1 MDKVTW
7 DEELIKYLV
16 ESTWADVAR
25 RSRAGEG
32 VWEEG
37 WGTAGSD
44 LVKDRSI
51 GGYFRPD

>member
-1 MDKVTW
+1 M
-7 DEELIKYLV
+7 ENLV

-32 VWEEG
+32 VWEKG